1 MKHALTKRQT
11 EALTFIR
18 MFIKEKLYAPTIQEI
33 ADALGYANRGAAAQL
48 VEKLELRGHISR
60 VPGATRSISIVTD
73 EREELAKL
81 RNVRDASGVF
91 VQESKKHRENY
102 QKDRTSEETQESGA
116 RVADA
121 LNRLEGVLGA
131 GT

>member
-18 MFIKEKLYAPTIQEI
+18 MFIKEKQYSPTIQEI
-33 ADALGYANRGAAAQL
+33 ADALGYANRGAAAGL
-48 VEKLELRGHISR
+48 IEKLEMRGHISR

-81 RNVRDASGVF
+81 RNVRDAAGVF
-91 VQESKKHRENY
+91 IYEQENFRPVYEADQNSQEAREA
-102 QKDRTSEETQESGA
+102 GG

-121 LNRLEGVLGA
+121 LQRLKVTMEA
-131 GT
+131 GS